1 MLLMANLVERMG
13 GKAVLIEFT
22 YEFMMIY
29 KNLSRI
35 LYSFSRIFLDFLGSS
50 RICRIL

>member
-1 MLLMANLVERMG
+1 MANLVERMG

-29 KNLSRI
+29 KNLSGFYI
-35 LYSFSRIFLDFLGSS
+35 HFLGFSLLHLNFYLKG
-50 RICRIL
+50 IVI